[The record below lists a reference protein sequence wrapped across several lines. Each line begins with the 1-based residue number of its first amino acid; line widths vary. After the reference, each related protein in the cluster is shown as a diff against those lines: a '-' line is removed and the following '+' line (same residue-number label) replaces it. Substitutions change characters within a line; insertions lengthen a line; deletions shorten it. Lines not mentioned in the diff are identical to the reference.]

1 MKKLITSLFLIL
13 LFASC
18 EERSEWE
25 LETAANDFIVVD
37 GIITNEMKYH
47 TVTLLRP
54 VSQLN
59 EKPQPVS
66 GATLL
71 VSSELQVYSFHEDP
85 ARAGTYISDTL
96 FSGIRNRTYSLLV
109 NLGNIVYSAKAVLE
123 PPVLLTEFVP
133 VGYEK
138 NTGDNL
144 YHLTN
149 IPANYN
155 PASYAMYEILLDWST
170 SVGYENADPDSCKAR
185 LYYYTLPTIDV
196 SEVFAPE
203 VENVN
208 FPAGTILTQ
217 RRYSLNREHAGFIR
231 ALLLESTWTGGYFNT
246 APANIPTNLSEGAT
260 GFFGACGV
268 MEKVE
273 VVE

>member
-1 MKKLITSLFLIL
+1 MKKLIISLLLVL
-13 LFASC
+13 LFVSC
-18 EERSEWE
+18 EERSDWE
-25 LETAANDFIVVD
+25 LESAANDFIVVD

-47 TVTLLRP
+47 TVTLLKP
-54 VSQLN
+54 VSRLN

-109 NLGNIVYSAKAVLE
+109 NLGNAVYSAKALLE

-133 VGYEK
+133 IGYEK
-138 NTGDNL
+138 NTTDNL

-155 PASYAMYEILLDWST
+155 PASYAMYEIVLDWSAVPGFDT
-170 SVGYENADPDSCKAR
+170 TDPGSCRAQ

-196 SEVFAPE
+196 GEVFAPE
-203 VENVN
+203 VETVN
-208 FPAGTILTQ
+208 FPAGTTFIQ
-217 RRYSLNREHAGFIR
+217 RRYSLTREHAGFIR
-231 ALLLESTWTGGYFNT
+231 SLLLESTWTGGYFNT

-260 GFFGACGV
+260 GYFGACGV
-268 MEKVE
+268 MEKVD